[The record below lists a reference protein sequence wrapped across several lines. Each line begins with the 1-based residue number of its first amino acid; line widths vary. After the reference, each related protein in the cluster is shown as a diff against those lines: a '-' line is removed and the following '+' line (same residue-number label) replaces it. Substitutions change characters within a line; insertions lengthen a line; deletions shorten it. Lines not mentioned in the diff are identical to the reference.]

1 MGEPASR
8 LRFPA
13 KLYALLEQ
21 ASPEVVCWTPDGL
34 AFSVQD
40 EEVFC
45 SRELPRFFAHTKMA
59 SFQRQLNI
67 FGFQKL
73 ARVDAS
79 GCSYHHLFFV
89 RGRPDLL
96 VSINQVDV
104 APHSSSSSG
113 GGDLALDEFTVL
125 QHWCAGGDGDGGG
138 GDGSGG
144 GDSAL
149 EEFTV
154 LQQWCGGGDGGD
166 GGGDGGGGG
175 DDLAVGDGAG
185 GAKKQERI
193 PRLFGRSSRVGVGG
207 TEDEAAT

>member
-21 ASPEVVCWTPDGL
+21 APPEVVCWTPDGL

-96 VSINQVDV
+96 VSINQVDL

-113 GGDLALDEFTVL
+113 GGDLALD
-125 QHWCAGGDGDGGG
+125 
-138 GDGSGG
+138 
-144 GDSAL
+144 
-149 EEFTV
+149 EFTV

-207 TEDEAAT
+207 MEDEAAA